1 MEKRVLIVDD
11 EEPIRRSFSK
21 AFERSGWSVRTAG
34 SGEEALRI
42 MESNPHM
49 ILFLDLNL
57 PGMSGIELSRR
68 IREQWPMAI
77 PMAVTGY
84 SSLFELTDCR
94 EAGFE
99 DYFTK
104 PVDLNVL
111 LDAAEKAAAKV
122 ERWKGTAKKTDG
134 VFLPL

>member
-11 EEPIRRSFSK
+11 EEPIRKAFTK
-21 AFERSGWSVRTAG
+21 AFERSGWKVQTAA
-34 SGEEALRI
+34 SGEEALKI
-42 MESNPHM
+42 MEATPFM
-49 ILFLDLNL
+49 VLFLDLNL
-57 PGMSGIELSRR
+57 PGISGIELSQR
-68 IREQWPMAI
+68 IRQQWPMAI
-77 PMAVTGY
+77 PFAVTGY

-104 PVDLNVL
+104 PVDLNDL
-111 LDAAEKAAAKV
+111 LEAADGAAAKLN
-122 ERWKGTAKKTDG
+122 RWKGAAKKAGG